1 LVLKSYKVT
10 YSKVRTLVTALITR
24 VRLMTSSTLQ
34 SVRRRLIDMM
44 VLYLDQYPLV
54 HTTDNSTAMHHK
66 DTTAPINYINRLI
79 LQPPLGELLVY

>member
-1 LVLKSYKVT
+1 
-10 YSKVRTLVTALITR
+10 
-24 VRLMTSSTLQ
+24 
-34 SVRRRLIDMM
+34 MM